1 MNAFRLLA
9 VTFVALITSTCS
21 EAPPPRPNIL
31 FISLDSVRY
40 DDLTPYGGVGLF
52 GDAPISPGIR
62 ALADRGVVFEQ
73 ALSTTSWTLPSHM
86 AMMTGL
92 PDPVHGVTDNHKRL
106 DSGVVTLAETLKAA
120 GYATAGYF
128 SGPNLNPVFGFSQGF
143 DQYSNEGSNHPDV
156 AVFTDPNPGALIPV
170 HKASHEDVTSPNL
183 IEAADAFISDKVRAN
198 EPFFCFVHFW
208 DPHYDYIAPPKNE
221 ARFVRPGFTRESS
234 GVSGAWEIDKLKQDW
249 TVDTAA
255 DLVSLYHSE
264 LNYTD
269 EYLQRL
275 MARLDELGVAED
287 TLIVLVSDHGEEFFE
302 HGRWGHQ
309 RTLHEEVVRIPM
321 IFSYPRQVPEG
332 ARVSTQVCLQDLYAT
347 ICDLADVA
355 LPSYAHEG
363 TLFGSSLRT
372 YWETPGQLGR
382 DQLLFLDVPGR
393 AIQQFGLRREVAGG
407 AQKVLLNPLSTE
419 SEIYDLI
426 GDPREKAPIVRS
438 QYENSKDA
446 LVQAALRLQLEAEA
460 ARAKLP
466 LKDADNEA
474 LLSPEMRAE
483 LKRLGYL

>member
-1 MNAFRLLA
+1 MNVLRPIALA
-9 VTFVALITSTCS
+9 FVALLTSTCS
-21 EAPPPRPNIL
+21 DAPPARPNIL

-52 GDAPISPGIR
+52 GEAPISPAIR

-73 ALSTTSWTLPSHM
+73 ALSTTSWTLPAHM

-106 DSGVVTLAETLKAA
+106 DSGIVTLAETLKGA
-120 GYATAGYF
+120 GYATAGFF

-143 DQYSNEGSNHPDV
+143 DLYANEGSNHPDV
-156 AVFTDPNPGALIPV
+156 AVFTDPSPGALIPV

-183 IEAADAFISDKVRAN
+183 IQAADAFISDKVRAN

-208 DPHYDYIAPPKNE
+208 DPHYDYIAPPQNE

-234 GVSGAWEIDKLKQDW
+234 GVTGAWEVDKLKRDW
-249 TVDTAA
+249 TVDSAA

-269 EYLQRL
+269 EHLQRL
-275 MARLDELGVAED
+275 WDRLDELGVTDD

-309 RTLHEEVVRIPM
+309 RTLHEEVVRVPM
-321 IFSYPRQVPEG
+321 IVTYPRQVPK
-332 ARVSTQVCLQDLYAT
+332 ALRVTTQVGLQDLYST
-347 ICDLADVA
+347 VCDLADVA
-355 LPSYAHEG
+355 LPSYANQG

-393 AIQQFGLRREVAGG
+393 AIRQFGLRREGADG

-419 SEIYDLI
+419 SEIYDLAA
-426 GDPREKAPIVRS
+426 DPREKAPTIRS
-438 QYENSKDA
+438 QYENSNDA
-446 LVQAALRLQLEAEA
+446 LIQAALRLQLEATA
-460 ARAKLP
+460 ARDKLP
-466 LKDADNEA
+466 LQDTDNTA